1 MAHVC
6 HHFSSVFGCLYIFV
20 GFTDLIGT
28 VRKGYGKENLSFSQH
43 WDILSGDLPE
53 VTSRIEPIDL
63 FPAAPVVLT

>member
-1 MAHVC
+1 M
-6 HHFSSVFGCLYIFV
+6 
-20 GFTDLIGT
+20 GFTDLIGI